1 MLHIDLTV
9 EERNLLAQM
18 LEACLTDLRGEVSA
32 THNHD
37 YKETLK
43 QREVL
48 LRKIIAAVNEA
59 REVEPA

>member
-1 MLHIDLTV
+1 MLHIDLTI
-9 EERNLLAQM
+9 EERNLLDQM
-18 LEACLTDLRGEVSA
+18 LDACLVELRGEVSA
-32 THNHD
+32 THNRE

-59 REVEPA
+59 REIEPA

>member
-9 EERNLLAQM
+9 EERNLLEQM
-18 LEACLTDLRGEVSA
+18 LDACLVELRGEVSA
-32 THNHD
+32 THNRE
-37 YKETLK
+37 YKESLK

-59 REVEPA
+59 REIEPA